1 MRDNGIGYRA
11 GHQTS
16 KVQGPAALNGPILWQ
31 NCKHYTNW
39 WLSLTVGGLSKL
51 GLTPLMGAVR

>member
-39 WLSLTVGGLSKL
+39 WLSLTVGA
-51 GLTPLMGAVR
+51 PLMGAVR